1 MLRKSLD
8 STAIGLMVLLCACW
22 GLQQVAIKMAAPA
35 LHPVTQ
41 IGIRSLVAALMLG
54 AVMVWRREGFSLR
67 DGRLRPGLLAGLLF
81 ASEFLLAAIGL
92 LYTSASHMVMFL
104 YTAPIFTALALHWR
118 VAGERLAPRQWLGV
132 LMAFAGVAV
141 VFSTGLF
148 GGEATAR
155 MLIGD
160 ALGIGAGILW
170 AATTLVIR
178 SSSLSEAPASQTLM
192 YQLGVAAVL
201 MLVAGPLL
209 QGARPMAHAAPMDG
223 LIWANL
229 AFQSLVVAFASF
241 LAWFWLLRRYLASR
255 LSTFSF
261 LTPLFGVSFG
271 VLFLNETLEPQFIAG
286 AVLVLAGIVLVN
298 LRR

>member
-8 STAIGLMVLLCACW
+8 AFAIGLMVLLCACW
-22 GLQQVAIKMAAPA
+22 GLQQVAIKVAAPA

-67 DGRLRPGLLAGLLF
+67 DGRLKPGLLAGLLF

-92 LYTSASHMVMFL
+92 LYTSASHMVVFL

-141 VFSTGLF
+141 VFSTGFF
-148 GGEATAR
+148 GGEATTR

-178 SSSLSEAPASQTLM
+178 ASSLSEAPASQTLM

-209 QGARPMAHAAPMDG
+209 QGGRPMAPMSG
-223 LIWANL
+223 LVWANL

-255 LSTFSF
+255 LSAFSF

-271 VLFLNETLEPQFIAG
+271 VLFLGETLEPQFIAG

>member
-8 STAIGLMVLLCACW
+8 ASAIGLMVLLCACW
-22 GLQQVAIKMAAPA
+22 GLQQVAIKVAAPT

-54 AVMVWRREGFSLR
+54 ALMAWRREGFSLR
-67 DGRLRPGLLAGLLF
+67 DGRLKPGLLAGLLF
-81 ASEFLLAAIGL
+81 ATEFLLAAIGL
-92 LYTSASHMVMFL
+92 LYTSASHMVVFL

-118 VAGERLAPRQWLGV
+118 VAGERLAPLQWLGV

-141 VFSTGLF
+141 VFSAGLF
-148 GGEATAR
+148 GGEATTR

-160 ALGIGAGILW
+160 ALGIGAGMLW

-209 QGARPMAHAAPMDG
+209 QGGRAMAPMSG

-241 LAWFWLLRRYLASR
+241 LVWFWLLRRYLASR
-255 LSTFSF
+255 LSAFSF

-271 VLFLNETLEPQFIAG
+271 VLFLGETLEPQFIAG

>member
-8 STAIGLMVLLCACW
+8 SFAIGLMVLLCACW
-22 GLQQVAIKMAAPA
+22 GLQQVAIKAAAPA

-54 AVMVWRREGFSLR
+54 ALMAWRREGFSLR
-67 DGRLRPGLLAGLLF
+67 DGRLKPGLLAGLLF

-92 LYTSASHMVMFL
+92 LYTSASHMVVFP

-118 VAGERLAPRQWLGV
+118 VAGERLVPRQWLGV

-148 GGEATAR
+148 GGETTTR

-160 ALGIGAGILW
+160 ALGIGAGLLW

-209 QGARPMAHAAPMDG
+209 QGARPMAEMSG

-255 LSTFSF
+255 LSAFSF

-271 VLFLNETLEPQFIAG
+271 VLFLGETLEPQFIAG

>member
-8 STAIGLMVLLCACW
+8 ASAIGLMVLLCACW
-22 GLQQVAIKMAAPA
+22 GLQQVAIKSAASA

-54 AVMVWRREGFSLR
+54 ALMAWRREGFSLR
-67 DGRLRPGLLAGLLF
+67 DGRLKPGLLAGLLF
-81 ASEFLLAAIGL
+81 AGEFLLAAIGL
-92 LYTSASHMVMFL
+92 LYTSASHMVVFL

-118 VAGERLAPRQWLGV
+118 VAGERLVPRQWLGV

-148 GGEATAR
+148 GGEATTR

-160 ALGIGAGILW
+160 ALGIGAGMLW

-178 SSSLSEAPASQTLM
+178 ASSLSEAPASQTLM
-192 YQLGVAAVL
+192 YQLGVAAVS

-209 QGARPMAHAAPMDG
+209 QGARPMAHMAPMDG
-223 LIWANL
+223 LVWANL

-255 LSTFSF
+255 LSAFSF

-271 VLFLNETLEPQFIAG
+271 VLFLGERLEPQFVAG

>member
-8 STAIGLMVLLCACW
+8 TSAIGIMVLLCACW
-22 GLQQVAIKMAAPA
+22 GMQQVAIKVAAPA

-41 IGIRSLVAALMLG
+41 IGIRSLIAALLLLALM
-54 AVMVWRREGFSLR
+54 AWRREGFSLR
-67 DGRLRPGLLAGLLF
+67 DGRMRPGLLAGLLF
-81 ASEFLLAAIGL
+81 ASEFLLAALGL
-92 LYTSASHMVMFL
+92 LYTSASHMVVFL
-104 YTAPIFTALALHWR
+104 YTAPIFTALLLHWR
-118 VAGERLAPRQWLGV
+118 VPGERLAPRQWLGV
-132 LMAFAGVAV
+132 ALAFVGIAV
-141 VFSTGLF
+141 VFSNGLF
-148 GGEATAR
+148 GGAATVD

-160 ALGIGAGILW
+160 TLGILAGILW

-178 SSSLSEAPASQTLM
+178 SSSLSEAPASQTLL
-192 YQLGVAAVL
+192 YQLGVAAVS

-209 QGARPMAHAAPMDG
+209 QGQSPSAPMDQMA
-223 LIWANL
+223 WVSL

-255 LSTFSF
+255 LSAFSF

-271 VLFLNETLEPQFIAG
+271 VLFLHETLAPEFVAG

-298 LRR
+298 WRR

>member
-8 STAIGLMVLLCACW
+8 TSAIGLMVLLCACW
-22 GLQQVAIKMAAPA
+22 GLQQVAIKAAAPA

-41 IGIRSLVAALMLG
+41 IGVRSLVAALMLG
-54 AVMVWRREGFSLR
+54 ALMAWRREGFSLR

-92 LYTSASHMVMFL
+92 LYTSASHMVVFL

-118 VAGERLAPRQWLGV
+118 VAGERLARGQWLGV
-132 LMAFAGVAV
+132 LLAFGGIAV
-141 VFSTGLF
+141 VFSRGLF
-148 GGEATAR
+148 GGEATVD

-160 ALGIGAGILW
+160 SLGILAGMLW

-178 SSSLSEAPASQTLM
+178 ASSLSEAPASQTLL

-201 MLVAGPLL
+201 MLVAGPLM
-209 QGARPMAHAAPMDG
+209 QGDRPMAPMNG
-223 LIWANL
+223 LVWANL

-255 LSTFSF
+255 LSAFSF

-271 VLFLNETLEPQFIAG
+271 VLFLGERLEPQFVAG
-286 AVLVLAGIVLVN
+286 AALVLLGIVLVN